1 MKRPHRYVLWV
12 ATAGAAAVGSLVY
25 GWSGL
30 RLAAAL
36 VLCVLLPGWGWAR
49 RLRPADRGDTL
60 ALAVVL
66 SLCATVAVSTA
77 MVLAHR
83 WSWTLGA
90 TCLAGI
96 AVLGFVPARRLL
108 GGLGLRLRWRLFARD
123 VSFTDW
129 YAAYAERRR
138 LRAEA
143 EEAAAIEWT
152 DWYAERRRLADEAAA
167 REWTGWLVAKPD
179 QAAAQPEEEWTTV
192 RPFTPSAGT
201 DTAEESR

>member
-1 MKRPHRYVLWV
+1 MKQPRRYALCV
-12 ATAGAAAVGSLVY
+12 ATVGAAAVGSLVY

-49 RLRPADRGDTL
+49 RLKPADRGDTL

-77 MVLAHR
+77 MVLADR
-83 WSWTLGA
+83 WSWTVGA

-96 AVLGFVPARRLL
+96 AALGFVPARRLL
-108 GGLGLRLRWRLFARD
+108 GGLGLRIRWRLSARD
-123 VSFTDW
+123 ITFLDW
-129 YAAYAERRR
+129 HAGYAERRR

-152 DWYAERRRLADEAAA
+152 DWYAEQQRLADEAAA
-167 REWTGWLVAKPD
+167 REWTGWLVAEPD
-179 QAAAQPEEEWTTV
+179 QAAQPEQEGTTV
-192 RPFTPSAGT
+192 LSFPPSTDT
-201 DTAEESR
+201 DTAGESR